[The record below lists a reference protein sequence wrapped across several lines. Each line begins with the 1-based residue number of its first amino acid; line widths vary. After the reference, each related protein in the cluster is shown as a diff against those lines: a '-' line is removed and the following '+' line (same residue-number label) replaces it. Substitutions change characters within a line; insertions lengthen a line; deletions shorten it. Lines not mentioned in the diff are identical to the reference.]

1 MINSLSKM
9 QNILTG
15 KWRNSP
21 PQQQGIISKIIS
33 KIKWAIQALGRKVGL
48 VK

>member
-1 MINSLSKM
+1 MINSLNKM
-9 QNILTG
+9 LNILTG
-15 KWRNSP
+15 KAQTAP
-21 PQQQGIISKIIS
+21 PQQQGIISKIIA